1 MTGQTIALKHP
12 VKLATGTTLERV
24 TLRRAKVRDLKAAQR
39 GSDKAD
45 EQELALL
52 ALLCGLTPEDLEELD
67 LADYRAL
74 ADAFR
79 GMLDAA
85 G

>member
-1 MTGQTIALKHP
+1 MNIVLKHP
-12 VKLATGTTLERV
+12 VKLATGALVERV
-24 TLRRAKVRDLKAAQR
+24 TLRRAKVRDLKQAQR
-39 GSDKAD
+39 GHDKPED
-45 EQELALL
+45 QELALL
-52 ALLCGLTPEDLEELD
+52 AMLCGLTPEDLEELD

-74 ADAFR
+74 ADQFR